1 MKRILIVIFL
11 FITSFALYSQTSVN
25 RDFDI
30 GIYGAMGFNIHDAGF
45 KYLPQYRSCCPNYES
60 GEGFGLNFGIIPSF
74 RIEDNVKIGIQLGYS
89 DLSALISKEEF
100 EEDAF
105 DNSQGTSSDGI
116 IRHNLNATLPSISIE
131 PRLTYS
137 ILDDV
142 FVYLGVGVNYLL
154 SGDVSQKETLVFPTD
169 VTFNNGRITRNES
182 SGSID
187 NLNKILHSL
196 TIGGMLELPL
206 TNEEDLYLTPF
217 ASYTQLF
224 GNVTNDVDWN
234 ISTLKAGLQ
243 ITYAFRERKELIEP
257 KPRDTIVP
265 PPPPPISSIIAEFEV
280 KVKEDFSQ
288 DTIYKKYD
296 KDLRF
301 EAILGYVFFDENSSN
316 IPSRYNMISTYQ
328 ADKFT
333 VDGLDFNNSLS
344 GYHNVLNILG
354 QRFKRNPEVKVDLIG
369 CNADFEIEAGNKGL
383 SENRAITVRDY
394 FVNIWGLDSN
404 RFSIV
409 ARNLPKTPSST
420 DNDFGREEN
429 RRVEIIPHDW
439 GIFKP
444 QLMSDTTESNASNI
458 ELEFVSNVN
467 SALPVDNWKIE
478 AKDGN
483 ATIQDFR
490 GNGDAPKSK
499 FWNPS
504 LDSNMTMDY
513 LKGLDY
519 TLSVKDTLGTK
530 KVVNG
535 SITDI
540 TDYNSRKKYVEKQE
554 QLPLIEKYNLIL
566 FGYNIADIPP
576 AAELTLTQLKEKIAD
591 KSKIVSIEGYSDIN
605 GDEEYNISLSTER
618 ALIVAKELNVSEDK
632 AIGKGKVKN
641 EIYDNALPEGR
652 FYSRSVIVTIEHQK

>member
-1 MKRILIVIFL
+1 MNRILIVIFL
-11 FITSFALYSQTSVN
+11 LISSFALNSQTSIN

-30 GIYGAMGFNIHDAGF
+30 GIYGAIGLNMHNADF
-45 KYLPQYRSCCPNYES
+45 KYLPQYKSCCPNYES
-60 GEGFGLNFGIIPSF
+60 GDGFGLNFGIITSF
-74 RIEDNVKIGIQLGYS
+74 RIEDNIKIGLQLGYS
-89 DLSALISKEEF
+89 DLSALISKEEYKQ
-100 EEDAF
+100 DAF
-105 DNSQGTSSDGI
+105 DNNQGTSSDGI
-116 IRHNLNATLPSISIE
+116 IRHDLHTTLPSISLE

-137 ILDDV
+137 LLEDV
-142 FVYLGVGVNYLL
+142 FVFLGVGVNYLL
-154 SGDVSQKETLVFPTD
+154 SGNVNQKETLIFPED

-187 NLNKILHSL
+187 NLNRILPSL
-196 TIGGMLELPL
+196 TIGGMLDLPL
-206 TNEEDLYLTPF
+206 TNDEDLYMTPF
-217 ASYTQLF
+217 VSYTQLF
-224 GNVTNDVDWN
+224 GNVTNDVEWN

-243 ITYAFRERKELIEP
+243 LTYAFREREELIEP
-257 KPRDTIVP
+257 KPRDTLVP
-265 PPPPPISSIIAEFEV
+265 PPVIPISSIIADFEV
-280 KVKEDFSQ
+280 RVKEDFSQ

-316 IPSRYNMISTYQ
+316 IPSRYNMISTYE

-369 CNADFEIEAGNKGL
+369 CNADFEIEAGNKVL
-383 SENRAITVRDY
+383 SENRAIAVRDY

-420 DNDFGREEN
+420 ENDFGREEN

-444 QLMSDTTESNASNI
+444 QLMSDTTESKASKI

-467 SALPVDNWKIE
+467 SALPVENWKIE
-478 AKDGN
+478 ARDGN
-483 ATIQDFR
+483 VIIQDFK
-490 GNGDAPKSK
+490 GNGDVPKSK
-499 FWNPS
+499 YWN
-504 LDSNMTMDY
+504 LGKDTNITMDY

-519 TLSVKDTLGTK
+519 TLNIEDTLGAK

-535 SITDI
+535 SVTDI
-540 TDYNSRKKYVEKQE
+540 TDYNSRNKYIEKQE

-591 KSKIVSIEGYSDIN
+591 KSKVVSIEGYSDIN

-641 EIYDNALPEGR
+641 EIYDNSLPEGR
-652 FYSRSVIVTIEHQK
+652 FYSRSVIITIEQEK